1 MQSSASLMLVG
12 AVLMA
17 LGGWT
22 TRGCVDAATI
32 RGDPAAW
39 RQAAE
44 SGEISKLNLAVR
56 HHFHNAG
63 ADFLTGDETEEPATV
78 EPKTVAPAT
87 EEPKTVAPATEEPKT
102 VAPATEEPK
111 TVAPAT
117 EEPKTVAPAT
127 EEPKTVAPATEEP
140 KTVAPATEEPKTVAP
155 ATEEP
160 KTLAP
165 ATEEPKTLAPATE
178 EPKTLA
184 PATEEPKTLAP
195 ATEEPKTLAPAT
207 EEPKTLAS
215 RGGTSPFDLGPIG
228 DTPGA
233 LHQALRVSRP
243 EREHGWLHRSVQ
255 SLDVRGTFP
264 LSNVTN
270 EP

>member
-78 EPKTVAPAT
+78 EPKTL
-87 EEPKTVAPATEEPKT
+87 
-102 VAPATEEPK
+102 
-111 TVAPAT
+111 
-117 EEPKTVAPAT
+117 
-127 EEPKTVAPATEEP
+127 
-140 KTVAPATEEPKTVAP
+140 AP

>member
-78 EPKTVAPAT
+78 EPKTLAPAT
-87 EEPKTVAPATEEPKT
+87 EEPKTLAPATEEPKT
-102 VAPATEEPK
+102 L
-111 TVAPAT
+111 
-117 EEPKTVAPAT
+117 
-127 EEPKTVAPATEEP
+127 
-140 KTVAPATEEPKTVAP
+140 APATEEPKTVAP

>member
-1 MQSSASLMLVG
+1 MQLSAHLMLVG

-32 RGDPAAW
+32 RGDPGAW

-63 ADFLTGDETEEPATV
+63 ADFLTGDEPA
-78 EPKTVAPAT
+78 APAT
-87 EEPKTVAPATEEPKT
+87 EAPKTLAPATEAPKT
-102 VAPATEEPK
+102 L
-111 TVAPAT
+111 
-117 EEPKTVAPAT
+117 
-127 EEPKTVAPATEEP
+127 
-140 KTVAPATEEPKTVAP
+140 AP

-207 EEPKTLAS
+207 EEPKTLAPA
-215 RGGTSPFDLGPIG
+215 TEEPKTLAPA
-228 DTPGA
+228 TEEPKT
-233 LHQALRVSRP
+233 LTLRVSRP

>member
-78 EPKTVAPAT
+78 EPKTLAPAT
-87 EEPKTVAPATEEPKT
+87 EEPKTLAPATEEPKT
-102 VAPATEEPK
+102 L
-111 TVAPAT
+111 
-117 EEPKTVAPAT
+117 APAT